1 MNRWKYSSQPT
12 ATVFIPPYSLVQS
25 RSGEEG
31 VYIEPGSPG
40 TFVNVWFHPDQGIVV
55 NTGDRLEVFASP
67 LEAGR
72 MALCAV
78 ELLNEMVP
86 LLAAALPAVDEEEA
100 RQAANYAEEV
110 LSGQLAL
117 DLGQRIRRFLE
128 AAQST
133 IGSIG

>member
-1 MNRWKYSSQPT
+1 MNDWKDSSQPT
-12 ATVFIPPYSLVQS
+12 TNIFIPPYSLVQS
-25 RSGEEG
+25 RSGEEE
-31 VYIEPGSPG
+31 VFIKPGSLG
-40 TFVNVWFHPDQGIVV
+40 IFANVWFDPDQGIVV
-55 NTGDRLEVFASP
+55 SAGERLEVIASP

-78 ELLNEMVP
+78 ELLNEAVP

-100 RQAANYAEEV
+100 RQAADYAEEV

-128 AAQST
+128 AAQIA
-133 IGSIG
+133 IGSKG

>member
-1 MNRWKYSSQPT
+1 
-12 ATVFIPPYSLVQS
+12 
-25 RSGEEG
+25 
-31 VYIEPGSPG
+31 
-40 TFVNVWFHPDQGIVV
+40 
-55 NTGDRLEVFASP
+55 
-67 LEAGR
+67 

>member
-1 MNRWKYSSQPT
+1 MNGWKNSSQPT

-31 VYIEPGSPG
+31 VFIKPDSLRS
-40 TFVNVWFHPDQGIVV
+40 FANVWFDQDQGIVV
-55 NTGDRLEVFASP
+55 NAGERLEVIASP

-78 ELLNEMVP
+78 ELLNEAVL
-86 LLAAALPAVDEEEA
+86 LLATALPAVDEEEA
-100 RQAANYAEEV
+100 RQAADYAEEV

-117 DLGQRIRRFLE
+117 DLGQRIRQFLE
-128 AAQST
+128 AAQSV
-133 IGSIG
+133 IEGKR